1 MENTVSALLKLTNSI
16 FTTQSIKK
24 IKMIAFT
31 RAIFLLLTISI
42 ISIHG
47 TFSQAINKE
56 MKVSLQI
63 DGAKRLQQI
72 DGIGVNANTR
82 SWNGDELKPALDL
95 LLDSMHA
102 TIWRVIV
109 ETVEKWEDT
118 NDNDDPF
125 SFNWDYYNKLY
136 ETPKFQKAW
145 DMIQYL
151 NEHGIT
157 DKLMINFMGFAPK
170 WMGIKVIE
178 PQYED
183 EYVEMIVSFFYYAI
197 KTKHLKFGLIA
208 PTNESD
214 HHKYSEGPHLD
225 AKQHAR
231 IIRKLIDRMEG
242 LGIMR
247 GIRIVAP
254 DNASD
259 DAAIKSFIPAL
270 MEDSVVMSRM
280 AHLGFHSYG
289 GYDPNIKS
297 FIANSPY
304 PASTFWVTE
313 WNAWCNGCDEGKL
326 GEYNYDFASKSVG
339 YLLDLLK
346 NGATAALAWEGYDSY
361 YEHHAPS
368 LFSYW
373 GMLGYEPK
381 TKTYFPRKNFYAIQQ
396 VSKFVSPGSW
406 QVSVSGAKDS
416 MPVLAFHDT
425 AFNAVSIVGI
435 NRTDHPV
442 TLSGSLKNLPGI
454 SHLDVYRTSATEN
467 VQKAA
472 AINVTAKIF
481 TTTIPAKCVFTLTG
495 SENGNAAIKAAGKP
509 QPHDWYTGDIHVH
522 LNCGDGTTLLPEE
535 KLAAMMEPNDL
546 DVISVLADMGN
557 GEVKVSKRDLPKV
570 NGGDALQ
577 SRSGRIIHWD
587 TEWHW
592 DATYSNFKYQA
603 LGGHLVLLGL
613 KEGHQIW
620 EESPYKILDWAK
632 KQNAVKGF
640 AHFEYLNDSIQLKL
654 NCCIPI
660 DYPVEV
666 ALGNIDFV
674 SEDVYG
680 THSFNNGT
688 YNSEAAIRAYYRLL
702 NCGFRPGLAAGT
714 DFPCNNYEPLGTLLT
729 YVQVK
734 DKLTYRKW
742 IEGIKDG
749 RTVVSRNGHN
759 EFIEMKVNGKHSPG
773 DEIQLKNK
781 GSVTVEVK
789 WTAVKE
795 FTGKIELVSNGKV
808 IASQA
813 GTAKPGKPVLF
824 KTTAA
829 FTKSG
834 WICARR
840 MDDKGHQLHT
850 AAVFVI
856 VNNKPVR
863 ANAGDAKFFIAWIDN
878 ILKQTEPGGPWNIY
892 FTKEVETIKERY
904 IKAKTV
910 YQQILKECDE
920 K

>member
-1 MENTVSALLKLTNSI
+1 MTSSIRCSLFLIITLLAGINGIFGQAAPKESA
-16 FTTQSIKK
+16 
-24 IKMIAFT
+24 
-31 RAIFLLLTISI
+31 IS
-42 ISIHG
+42 
-47 TFSQAINKE
+47 
-56 MKVSLQI
+56 VQI
-63 DGAKRLQQI
+63 DGSKRLQEI
-72 DGIGVNANTR
+72 DGIGINANTR
-82 SWNGDELKPALDL
+82 SWNGKELQPALDL
-95 LLDSMHA
+95 LIDSMHA

-125 SFNWDYYNKLY
+125 VFNWDYYNKLY

-157 DKLMINFMGFAPK
+157 NKLMINFMGFAPR
-170 WMGIKVIE
+170 WMGIKVIKPE
-178 PQYED
+178 YED
-183 EYVEMIVSFFYYAI
+183 EYVEMIVSFFYYAL

-225 AKQHAR
+225 GKQHAR
-231 IIRKLIDRMEG
+231 IIRKLIDRMEA
-242 LGIMR
+242 LGIMGR
-247 GIRIVAP
+247 IKIVAP

-270 MEDSVVMSRM
+270 MEDPVVMSHM

-289 GYDPNIKS
+289 GYDPAIKT
-297 FIANSPY
+297 FISNSPY
-304 PASTFWVTE
+304 PKSTFWITE
-313 WNAWCNGCDEGKL
+313 WNAWCKGCDDGIL
-326 GEYNYDFASKSVG
+326 GEYDYDFAGKCVG

-396 VSKFVSPGSW
+396 VSRFVLPGSW
-406 QVSVSGAKDS
+406 QVSVSGTEDS
-416 MPVLAFHDT
+416 MPVVAFYDT
-425 AFNAVSIVGI
+425 TFKGISIVGI
-435 NRTDHPV
+435 NKKNHPV
-442 TLSGSLKNLPGI
+442 ILNGSLQSLPGI
-454 SHLDVYRTSATEN
+454 GSLDLYRTSNTEN
-467 VQKAA
+467 VHKAA
-472 AINVTAKIF
+472 TIKITGNTF
-481 TTTIPAKCVFTLTG
+481 TTTIPAKCIFTLTG
-495 SENGNAAIKAAGKP
+495 AGNANAAIKSSGKP
-509 QPHDWYTGDIHVH
+509 EPADWYTGDIHVH

-535 KLAAMMEPNDL
+535 KLSLMMEPNDL
-546 DVISVLADMGN
+546 AVISVLADMGN

-570 NGGDALQ
+570 TGADAAQ
-577 SRSGRIIHWD
+577 SHAGRIIHWD

-592 DATYSNFKYQA
+592 DATYSDFNHQA

-613 KEGHQIW
+613 QEGHQIW
-620 EESPYKILDWAK
+620 EESPYKILEWAQH
-632 KQNAVKGF
+632 QNAVKGF
-640 AHFEYLNDSIQLKL
+640 AHFEYLNDTIQPEL

-660 DYPVEV
+660 DYPVEA
-666 ALGNIDFV
+666 ALGTIDFV

-680 THSFNNGT
+680 NNSFNNGN
-688 YNSEAAIRAYYRLL
+688 YNSEAAIKAYYRLL

-714 DFPCNNYEPLGTLLT
+714 DYPCNNYEPLGALLT

-742 IEGIKDG
+742 IEGIKKG
-749 RTVVSRNGHN
+749 KTVVSRNGHN
-759 EFIEMKVNGKHSPG
+759 EFIDMKVNGKYLPG
-773 DEIQLKNK
+773 DEIRLKNE
-781 GSVTVEVK
+781 GMVAVEVK

-795 FTGKIELVSNGKV
+795 LTGKIELVSDGKV
-808 IASQA
+808 VGTLE
-813 GTAKPGKPVLF
+813 GTAKPGKPLVF
-824 KTTAA
+824 KTRIP

-840 MDDKGHQLHT
+840 MDEKGHQLHT
-850 AAVFVI
+850 GAVFVI
-856 VNNKPVR
+856 VNGKPVR
-863 ANAGDAKFFIAWIDN
+863 ANADDAKFFIAWIDN
-878 ILKQTEPGGPWNIY
+878 ILKKTEPGGAWNIY
-892 FTKEVETIKERY
+892 FTKDVDKVKERY
-904 IKAKTV
+904 LKARAV
-910 YQQILKECDE
+910 YQQILTESGE
-920 K
+920 